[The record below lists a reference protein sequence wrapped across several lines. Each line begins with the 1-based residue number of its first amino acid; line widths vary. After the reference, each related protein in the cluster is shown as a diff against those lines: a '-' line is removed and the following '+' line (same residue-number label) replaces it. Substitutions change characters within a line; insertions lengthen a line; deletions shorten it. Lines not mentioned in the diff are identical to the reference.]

1 MKVVELVKLLRE
13 GLKTMSECDV
23 LRDDWRYV
31 PLVEEYFAMR
41 SNGLK
46 HHAAVTVLS
55 DDYGVSF
62 RTVERVI
69 KRLCKE
75 C

>member
-1 MKVVELVKLLRE
+1 MLKLGTE
-13 GLKTMSECDV
+13 TLKTMSKRDV

-46 HHAAVTVLS
+46 HHAAVVMLS
-55 DDYGVSF
+55 DDYHVSY
-62 RTVERVI
+62 RTVERVL
-69 KRLCKE
+69 KRLCRE